1 MTKST
6 RAWAVAVLCAAPAF
20 IGWSMLLSHPIL
32 QNPWYHDFADQRTI
46 FGVAN
51 FWNVVSNAAFLLVA
65 ALGLKAFRSRVAFTE
80 RWERSAYGLMLAGVA
95 MVAFGSAYYH
105 SSPNS
110 DTLFWDRL
118 PMTIVFMSLFA
129 TTIGE
134 RIDMRIGRLSLIPLL
149 AIGIASAIYWRTT
162 GDLRFYAAVQFYPM
176 LVIPLLLICRPA
188 SYSRESGT
196 VAMIAL
202 YPIAKLAELFDHQLA
217 FFTISGGHP
226 WKHVIAAAALLCYV
240 ASVAR
245 RKKIELSPAVN
256 EPEKQYAQART

>member
-6 RAWAVAVLCAAPAF
+6 RLWAVAILCAAPAF
-20 IGWSMLLSHPIL
+20 IGWSMLLTHPIL

-46 FGVAN
+46 FGIAN
-51 FWNVVSNAAFLLVA
+51 FWNVVSNVAFLLVA
-65 ALGLKAFRSRVAFTE
+65 ALGLKAFRSRSAFSE
-80 RWERSAYGLMLAGVA
+80 KWEASAYGLLLAGAA
-95 MVAFGSAYYH
+95 MVALGSSYYH
-105 SSPNS
+105 LSPNS

-149 AIGIASAIYWRTT
+149 AIGIASVIYWKTT
-162 GDLRFYAAVQFYPM
+162 GDLRFYAVVQFYPM
-176 LVIPLLLICRPA
+176 LAIPLLLICRPA
-188 SYSRESGT
+188 RYSHELCA

-217 FFTISGGHP
+217 FVTTTGGHP
-226 WKHVIAAAALLCYV
+226 WKHVIAAAALGFYV
-240 ASVAR
+240 AGVAR
-245 RKKIELSPAVN
+245 RKTIELSPAVN